1 MASRGKTDAQ
11 PSDADADVAAA
22 QASETSVKALR
33 DRVVDFKRVPSQEL
47 EDNEQNWRVHPYAQT
62 AALDELLVE
71 VGIAGALTAYYSE
84 RNGGKLTLIDGH
96 ERRSHQAEW
105 PVIILD
111 VNDEEADLLLLTLD
125 PLREL
130 AQTDGSQLTSLL
142 DQVTAGTPGLVDLLQ
157 SLEQE
162 ARQADDDEGR
172 PKKGGGPGEVL
183 PEMELQP
190 YEHYD
195 YVVLLCRN
203 TYDWMSLQDL
213 LGLERQQFT
222 VPTARGTSK
231 TLGMGR
237 VVDAKR
243 IIDLLRPPD
252 AA

>member
-1 MASRGKTDAQ
+1 MASRKPQEAQ
-11 PSDADADVAAA
+11 EPAEASQEPSEARASA
-22 QASETSVKALR
+22 QATLR
-33 DRVVDFKRVPSQEL
+33 DRVVEMRRIPSAEL
-47 EDNEQNWRVHPYAQT
+47 LDNEQNWRVHPYAQT
-62 AALDELLVE
+62 AAIDELLDE
-71 VGIAGALTAYYSE
+71 VGIVGALTIYKSE
-84 RNGGKLTLIDGH
+84 RAGGKYVLIDGH
-96 ERRSHQAEW
+96 ERRSHEADW
-105 PVIILD
+105 PCLILD
-111 VNDEEADLLLLTLD
+111 VTDEEADKLLLTLD
-125 PLREL
+125 PLRQL
-130 AQTDGSQLTSLL
+130 AQTDGQALTALI
-142 DQVTAGTPGLVDLLQ
+142 DKVQAGTPGLVDLLQ

-162 ARQADDDEGR
+162 ARAADEDEGR

-243 IIDLLRPPD
+243 VIDLLKPPD
-252 AA
+252 EA

>member
-1 MASRGKTDAQ
+1 MNQ
-11 PSDADADVAAA
+11 VANKKAETAA
-22 QASETSVKALR
+22 QGLR
-33 DRVVDFKRVPSQEL
+33 DRVVEFRRIASEEL
-47 EDNEQNWRVHPYAQT
+47 LDNEQNWRVHPYAQT
-62 AALDELLVE
+62 AALSELLGE
-71 VGIAGALTAYYSE
+71 IGIVGALTAYRSE

-96 ERRSHQAEW
+96 ERRSHQADW
-105 PVIILD
+105 PVLILD

-130 AQTDGSQLTSLL
+130 AQTDGSQLQALL
-142 DQVTAGTPGLVDLLQ
+142 DQVQAGTPGLVDMLQ
-157 SLEQE
+157 SLEAE
-162 ARQADDDEGR
+162 AQHSELDEG

-203 TYDWMSLQDL
+203 TYDWMGLQDL

-222 VPTARGTSK
+222 VPTSRGTSK

-243 IIDLLRPPD
+243 VIDLLKPPD